1 MIKKIYCIGSSH
13 TEGGGFHG
21 DVETL
26 NKLYSNVV
34 DNPSM
39 KTLSWPGLLQP
50 LVGKEVEVIN
60 LGKCGS
66 GNERL
71 MRQFFDIILCK
82 GFNKEETLFIFEPTH
97 LDRKEYWSNTIND
110 YIVLNYSSMHINPP
124 GKEPEDLPAVIVHE
138 YYNEESEK
146 NQKIKSVEKIYQ
158 DFTSETAHI
167 SDLILKV
174 ETNYLMFYN
183 FVKNHNINHMLLT
196 NLVIEPNTTMNYYQG
211 IDSIEYE
218 IFGEKIKNLWP
229 RVHHKELLLTWE
241 TNKLIDD
248 LHQGYFVNNI
258 ISKTVYNKMVSDN
271 YIEGSIIEI
280 ENTEKDWYNLKEKMG
295 TL

>member
-1 MIKKIYCIGSSH
+1 
-13 TEGGGFHG
+13 
-21 DVETL
+21 
-26 NKLYSNVV
+26 
-34 DNPSM
+34 
-39 KTLSWPGLLQP
+39 
-50 LVGKEVEVIN
+50 
-60 LGKCGS
+60 
-66 GNERL
+66 
-71 MRQFFDIILCK
+71 
-82 GFNKEETLFIFEPTH
+82 
-97 LDRKEYWSNTIND
+97 
-110 YIVLNYSSMHINPP
+110 
-124 GKEPEDLPAVIVHE
+124 
-138 YYNEESEK
+138 
-146 NQKIKSVEKIYQ
+146 
-158 DFTSETAHI
+158 
-167 SDLILKV
+167 
-174 ETNYLMFYN
+174 
-183 FVKNHNINHMLLT
+183 
-196 NLVIEPNTTMNYYQG
+196 MNYYQG